1 MQEGKLAAK
10 HTVLAT
16 RLHTDASSSMEW
28 SGAQR
33 AVLDELEQGA
43 ALLSLM
49 HVHVQNLN
57 VAEGRQGLE
66 PLRSARAFAQAVG
79 SSRRGFAASAP
90 TPATSDDNSTWSE
103 LPAQAVGATEETFPV
118 DGPTP
123 PAAAAA
129 EAAPAADVAAAGVE
143 AETAELDSTWSELP
157 AQAVGATEETFP
169 VDGPTPPAAAAAEA
183 APAAD
188 VAAAGVEAETAEL
201 DSTWSEL
208 PAQAV
213 GATEE
218 TVPVDGPTFP
228 AAAAAEAAPAADV
241 AAAGVEAEATELEAA
256 VAAELKAEELEA
268 AEYAAFEE
276 RERAQEKKNVASRK
290 TRLRKQEEA
299 EKKAAMAVAAEA
311 GGYAETLK
319 ASTATLDSSAF
330 LHALEDS
337 ERPNGSSQRFV
348 RPKPP
353 IYI

>member
-143 AETAELDSTWSELP
+143 AETAEL
-157 AQAVGATEETFP
+157 
-169 VDGPTPPAAAAAEA
+169 
-183 APAAD
+183 
-188 VAAAGVEAETAEL
+188 
-201 DSTWSEL
+201 
-208 PAQAV
+208 
-213 GATEE
+213 
-218 TVPVDGPTFP
+218 
-228 AAAAAEAAPAADV
+228 
-241 AAAGVEAEATELEAA
+241 EAA

>member
-90 TPATSDDNSTWSE
+90 TPATSDDN
-103 LPAQAVGATEETFPV
+103 
-118 DGPTP
+118 
-123 PAAAAA
+123 
-129 EAAPAADVAAAGVE
+129 
-143 AETAELDSTWSELP
+143 STWSELP